1 MRGRL
6 IAYCTALFLNLAI
19 ISGTLTVVEVE
30 RPPIVR
36 IRPRTQVTSRFAPG
50 ELVANGS
57 VAVLPLRARRA
68 AFHAN

>member
-1 MRGRL
+1 MRRRL

-19 ISGTLTVVEVE
+19 VSGTLTVVEAE

-36 IRPRTQVTSRFAPG
+36 VRPRAQATGRFAPG

-57 VAVLPLRARRA
+57 VVVLPLHARRS